1 MRGRSNLLVVLG
13 IAFFVVG
20 GIIVFLLTDDDD
32 DGGASR
38 PVPVVVSSVDVPA
51 GTLADELLEQ
61 GRLRQVEVSADEL
74 VPGAIQSLNQLE
86 GATFVQGFA
95 SGQQLTSGGLQLKS
109 RTFQVPEGFEAV
121 AIQVDFVEGGA
132 GYVAPGDRI
141 NLYGTYGTA
150 QPLAQPTPRAQLL
163 LSNVE
168 VLDVNL
174 TIPPRRGTTQ
184 ADPSVAR
191 ASSDTV
197 TFLVALQAADAEKVI
212 YNAEFQGL
220 YASLVADD
228 APPVTGTP
236 GRDGD
241 TILAA

>member
-1 MRGRSNLLVVLG
+1 MRGRSNLLVLLG

-32 DGGASR
+32 GGGAAG
-38 PVPVVVSSVDVPA
+38 PVPVVVSSVDVAA
-51 GTLADELLEQ
+51 GTLADDLIEQ
-61 GRLRQVEVSADEL
+61 GRLKQIQVPADEL
-74 VPGAIQSLNQLE
+74 VPGAIQSLNQLTD
-86 GATFVQGFA
+86 ATFVQGFA
-95 SGQQLTSGGLQLKS
+95 ANQQLTSGGLQLRN
-109 RTFQVPEGFEAV
+109 RTFEVPEGFEAV

-132 GYVAPGDRI
+132 GYVTPGDFI
-141 NLYGTYGTA
+141 NLYGTYDT
-150 QPLAQPTPRAQLL
+150 QYPLAQPVPRAQLL

-174 TIPPRRGTTQ
+174 SIPPRRGNSQ
-184 ADPSVAR
+184 ADSTVAR
-191 ASSDTV
+191 ASTDTV
-197 TFLVALQAADAEKVI
+197 TFLVALRTADAEKVI

-228 APPVTGTP
+228 APPAAGTP

-241 TILAA
+241 TVLAA